1 VVELVDHDE
10 IEGVARETLQ
20 VRGAAEC
27 LDGGEH
33 DIRVKGT
40 LIARIEAECC
50 MRSNAPKRRQRL
62 P

>member
-20 VRGAAEC
+20 VRGAAER

-33 DIRVKGT
+33 DIRVKGP
-40 LIARIEAECC
+40 LGI
-50 MRSNAPKRRQRL
+50 RSPA
-62 P
+62 